1 MPSTVYHA
9 PIIIFRQPTSL
20 FHYSYPLAILYG
32 YSRWI
37 YNCDQWWWR
46 TGYFQATVDTVSVI
60 FHVFNTHLQVLPL
73 SVYWSVVGG
82 NLSGWLTAQLQPFS
96 DIFSSVPHTQPSIQT
111 HCTDVCHLD
120 FSFIPVYLVPFHHTP
135 GPQHS
140 HNHLFTN
147 NHLARQCLTSLYSGL
162 FLSHTSELHA
172 QPVEYC

>member
-1 MPSTVYHA
+1 MVIQGESTIV
-9 PIIIFRQPTSL
+9 INDNGVQVI
-20 FHYSYPLAILYG
+20 
-32 YSRWI
+32 SRLLLI
-37 YNCDQWWWR
+37 QYLSFFMFLTLTCKSCLCLSIDQSW
-46 TGYFQATVDTVSVI
+46 
-60 FHVFNTHLQVLPL
+60 
-73 SVYWSVVGG
+73 GG

-111 HCTDVCHLD
+111 HCSNVCHLD